1 MRGDGRHASAGIF
14 FLQAEIM
21 KNVNIYGVAC
31 AALVL
36 SACAPVQQPTGQ
48 TIALGGAQNA
58 VLPQAPAAIGST
70 GAAVAGIGN
79 ELSLINILVGQ
90 LGISPQ
96 QALGGVGSIFSV
108 AQQRMNPGDFSQLSG
123 SVPGMD
129 RYLSSAPQLP
139 ANGANAGLLG
149 AAGSLLGGQNNALG
163 SLAALAGSFQS
174 LGMNPSMVSQFLP
187 VVLQYVQNQGG
198 AGTMSLLQSALR

>member
-1 MRGDGRHASAGIF
+1 
-14 FLQAEIM
+14 M
-21 KNVNIYGVAC
+21 KNLHGYVTTI
-31 AALVL
+31 ALCCL
-36 SACAPVQQPTGQ
+36 SASVPAQEAGQ
-48 TIALGGAQNA
+48 IFGLGGAQNA
-58 VLPQAPAAIGST
+58 VAQQAPAAVGALGSAVT
-70 GAAVAGIGN
+70 GTGN
-79 ELSLINILVGQ
+79 EASLINLLVGK
-90 LGISPQ
+90 LGVSPQ

-108 AQQRMNPGDFSQLSG
+108 AQQRMNPADFSQLSG

-129 RYLSSAPQLP
+129 GYLSSAPQLP
-139 ANGANAGLLG
+139 PAGSNSGLLG

-198 AGTMSLLQSALR
+198 AGAMNLLQSALR

>member
-1 MRGDGRHASAGIF
+1 
-14 FLQAEIM
+14 M
-21 KNVNIYGVAC
+21 KHMNIYRAAW

-36 SACAPVQQPTGQ
+36 GACAPVQQPTGQ
-48 TIALGGAQNA
+48 TFALGGAQNG
-58 VLPQAPAAIGST
+58 VFQQAPAAIGST

-163 SLAALAGSFQS
+163 SLAALAGSFQN
-174 LGMNPSMVSQFLP
+174 LGMNPSMVGQFVP

-198 AGTMSLLQSALR
+198 AGAMNLLQSALR